1 MKTFVANPD
10 EIQRKWN
17 IIDAD
22 GLVLG
27 RLASE
32 VAKRLRGKHKAIYT
46 PFIDTGD
53 YIIIVNAE
61 KVRLTGRKMEQKVYY
76 WHTGFP
82 GGLKSKPVKKEL
94 EGRFPE
100 RVLQHA
106 IKGMMPNNR
115 LGRDMLRKLKVY
127 GGAEHPHQAQNP
139 EPLTLA
145 S

>member
-1 MKTFVANPD
+1 MKTFVANPK
-10 EIQRKWN
+10 EIERKWSV
-17 IIDAD
+17 IDAD
-22 GLVLG
+22 GQVLG

-53 YIIIVNAE
+53 YIIIVNAD
-61 KVRLTGRKMEQKVYY
+61 KVRLTGRKLDNKVYY

-82 GGLKSKPVKKEL
+82 GGLKSKPVRKEL

-106 IKGMMPNNR
+106 IKGMLPNTP
-115 LGRDMLRKLKVY
+115 LGREMYRKLKIY
-127 GGAEHPHQAQNP
+127 KGSEHPHAAQQP
-139 EPLTLA
+139 EPLTLDI
-145 S
+145 